1 MLRHQFGNT
10 AHYRFGHL
18 VFAHGGQFGFGF
30 VIDEGDVVGGFAHGF
45 AHQDVFISV
54 AAVADYKVKNSSEQ
68 KIKKQAGVAPIIEL
82 TENPDILASVSM
94 LDNPPFCVGF
104 AAESHDLLNHARAK
118 RIRKNVPLL
127 VANLVGEAM
136 GKATNHVTLIDDE
149 AETELPAMGKDQVA
163 EAIVSRVAELMP

>member
-1 MLRHQFGNT
+1 
-10 AHYRFGHL
+10 
-18 VFAHGGQFGFGF
+18 
-30 VIDEGDVVGGFAHGF
+30 
-45 AHQDVFISV
+45 
-54 AAVADYKVKNSSEQ
+54 
-68 KIKKQAGVAPIIEL
+68 
-82 TENPDILASVSM
+82 M